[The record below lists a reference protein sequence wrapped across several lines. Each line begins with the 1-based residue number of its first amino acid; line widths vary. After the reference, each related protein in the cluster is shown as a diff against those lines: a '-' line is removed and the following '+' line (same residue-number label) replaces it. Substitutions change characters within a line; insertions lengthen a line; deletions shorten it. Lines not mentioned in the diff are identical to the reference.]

1 MQGII
6 IEQGDGTPEIKF
18 SPDENVFYIRGTSSP
33 EDVRKLYH
41 PILEWINKFNEEI
54 LKSEFKTFNDENP
67 LRFQF
72 DLEYFNSSSAKFFLD
87 MMIEF
92 KKLRPAGVPVIVEW
106 YYEEEDPDMK
116 EAGNDFSQLVE
127 MEFTFIPKPSK
138 SR

>member
-1 MQGII
+1 MQGLS
-6 IEQGDGTPEIKF
+6 IEPGNGTPEIKF
-18 SPDENVFYIRGTSSP
+18 SPDENIFYIRGTSSP

-54 LKSEFKTFNDENP
+54 LKSEFKIFNDENP

-87 MMIEF
+87 MMTKF
-92 KKLRPAGVPVIVEW
+92 KKLRPAGVPVIIEW

>member
-1 MQGII
+1 MQNLVIK
-6 IEQGDGTPEIKF
+6 QGNRTPEIRF

-33 EDVRKLYH
+33 EDVRKLYY
-41 PILEWINKFNEEI
+41 PVLEWINKFNEEI
-54 LKSEFKTFNDENP
+54 LKNEFKTFNEGNP
-67 LRFQF
+67 IRFQF
-72 DLEYFNSSSAKFFLD
+72 DLEYFNSSSAKFFFD

-106 YYEEEDPDMK
+106 YYEQEDPEMK

>member
-1 MQGII
+1 
-6 IEQGDGTPEIKF
+6 
-18 SPDENVFYIRGTSSP
+18 
-33 EDVRKLYH
+33 
-41 PILEWINKFNEEI
+41 
-54 LKSEFKTFNDENP
+54 
-67 LRFQF
+67 
-72 DLEYFNSSSAKFFLD
+72 

-106 YYEEEDPDMK
+106 YYEEEDPEMK